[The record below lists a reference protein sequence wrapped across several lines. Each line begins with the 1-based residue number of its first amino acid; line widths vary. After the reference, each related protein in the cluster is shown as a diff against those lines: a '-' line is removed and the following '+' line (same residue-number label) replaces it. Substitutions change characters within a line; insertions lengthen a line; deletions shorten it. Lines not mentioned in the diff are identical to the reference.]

1 VHGTV
6 LMDCRVIVIANNKG
20 GTGKSTTAVNLAT
33 GLSLAKGF
41 RVLLIDTDPQANA
54 SMAMGIDVEAISYSL
69 RDVLVSPPTDSESV
83 LWDKGDQLTI
93 VPAHPRLHTIEAEL
107 LTSPGG
113 RFRLKRWVESQQHVF
128 DFIIIDT
135 PPTIGI
141 LSQMALIA
149 GTEVLIPVDVGF
161 FSLQGIRQ
169 LLEEIEEIR
178 DHYNTELTV
187 TGIVLNKYDARTILS
202 KQVHELLRKRFPEKT
217 FQTVIRISI
226 DLVRAQINRKSIFA
240 YAPASTGAQDYARL
254 MEELLGNVIAFEQQR
269 RIRHGQQGRPNAP
282 SA

>member
-1 VHGTV
+1 
-6 LMDCRVIVIANNKG
+6 MDCRVIVIANNKG

-41 RVLLIDTDPQANA
+41 RVLLIDVDPQANA
-54 SMAMGIDVEAISYSL
+54 SMAMGIDVEAISSSI
-69 RDVLVSPPTDSESV
+69 RDILVSPPAHSESV

-93 VPAHPRLHTIEAEL
+93 VPAHPLLHTIEAEL
-107 LTSPGG
+107 LTSPAG
-113 RFRLKRWVESQQHVF
+113 RFRLKRWIESQQHAF

-135 PPTIGI
+135 PPTMGI
-141 LSQMALIA
+141 LAQMALIA

-178 DHYNTELTV
+178 QHYNSELSV
-187 TGIVLNKYDARTILS
+187 TGIILTKYDARTSLS
-202 KQVHELLRKRFPEKT
+202 QQVQELLRKRFPQKT

-240 YAPASTGAQDYARL
+240 YAPSCSGAQDYSRL

-269 RIRHGQQGRPNAP
+269 RIRHGQ
-282 SA
+282 